1 MTKNKI
7 NRPIGAI
14 IFWRLLFKI
23 VRFFLPIK
31 FKQVLV
37 KIDMF
42 KL

>member
-14 IFWRLLFKI
+14 IFWRLLIKI
-23 VRFFLPIK
+23 VRFFPPIK

-37 KIDMF
+37 KVDMF